1 MLDNEIIIVKE
12 ALRKEILSLIE
23 TQTHESIK
31 SDGGMLSVQ
40 EVVSELHKQIGIR
53 IDIIR
58 KLENMK

>member
-1 MLDNEIIIVKE
+1 MLDHEIVIVKE

-40 EVVSELHKQIGIR
+40 EVASELHKQIGIR

-58 KLENMK
+58 KLENLK

>member
-23 TQTHESIK
+23 AQTHESIK